1 MVRFLEIFLKEF
13 LMNLSLLAV
22 IAVGIGILAIIS
34 VLVLIPYEKSDVE
47 KIDLFTPDK
56 ETQPVETP
64 EIQEKLDK
72 IESTANDNEY
82 KALNRDWQT
91 SGAFQID
98 RSEYAIGES
107 IFIRIGG
114 LELNEKGQIAVMRPL
129 NATHYTVHFTIPFDE
144 AKKSSTN
151 TYFTPQILKSK
162 GICSVD
168 DLIGKWALV
177 FRGTN
182 YPNLNFNITERVVP
196 GTNIES
202 VC

>member
-1 MVRFLEIFLKEF
+1 MKIGLT
-13 LMNLSLLAV
+13 V
-22 IAVGIGILAIIS
+22 IIIGGIVILAIVSALI
-34 VLVLIPYEKSDVE
+34 LIPYQESDVE

-56 ETQPVETP
+56 ESQLVETP

-72 IESTANDNEY
+72 IESTSNDNEY
-82 KALNRDWQT
+82 KPLNRDWQT

-151 TYFTPQILKSK
+151 TYFTPKILKIK
-162 GICSVD
+162 VICSVD
-168 DLIGKWALV
+168 DLIGKWSLV

-182 YPNLNFNITERVVP
+182 YPNLNFEITERVVP

>member
-1 MVRFLEIFLKEF
+1 MKKGLTI
-13 LMNLSLLAV
+13 V
-22 IAVGIGILAIIS
+22 IAGGIVILAIVS
-34 VLVLIPYEKSDVE
+34 ALILMPNQESDVE

-56 ETQPVETP
+56 EIQPVETP

-72 IESTANDNEY
+72 IESTANDNDY
-82 KALNRDWQT
+82 KPQNRDWQT

-114 LELNEKGQIAVMRPL
+114 LEFNEKGQIVVMRPL
-129 NATHYTVHFTIPFDE
+129 NATHYSPNPYLTILFDE

-168 DLIGKWALV
+168 DLIGKWSLV

-182 YPNLNFNITERVVP
+182 YPNLNFEITERVVP

>member
-1 MVRFLEIFLKEF
+1 MK
-13 LMNLSLLAV
+13 MSL
-22 IAVGIGILAIIS
+22 IAIIAGGIGILAIIS
-34 VLVLIPYEKSDVE
+34 VLVLMPNEKSDVE

-82 KALNRDWQT
+82 KPLNRDWQT

-114 LELNEKGQIAVMRPL
+114 LEFNEKGEIAVMRPL
-129 NATHYTVHFTIPFDE
+129 NATDYHPKPYITIAFDE

-182 YPNLNFNITERVVP
+182 YPNLDFNITEKILP
-196 GTNIES
+196 GTNTES